1 MLTARLLERGMSQG
15 DVEKVLGGNFMRVF
29 EAIEAAARQ

>member
-1 MLTARLLERGMSQG
+1 MSES

-29 EAIEAAARQ
+29 EAVEQGKK